1 MLLVYQKV
9 DTKEI
14 GVAFVSDNDAEVL
27 QAVGYYHCIEKDF
40 IDEKSNGKYVE
51 VWQSCNKIEGNETL

>member
-1 MLLVYQKV
+1 MLLVYKNTE
-9 DTKEI
+9 TKEI

-27 QAVGYYHCIEKDF
+27 NAIGYSHCIEKDF

-51 VWQSCNKIEGNETL
+51 VWKPCEWF

>member
-1 MLLVYQKV
+1 MLLVYKDA

-14 GVAFVSDNDAEVL
+14 GVTFVSDNDAEVL
-27 QAVGYYHCIEKDF
+27 QAIGYSHCDEEDF

-51 VWQSCNKIEGNETL
+51 VWKPCE

>member
-1 MLLVYQKV
+1 MLLVYKNPETKV
-9 DTKEI
+9 I

-27 QAVGYYHCIEKDF
+27 SATGYYHCNKEDY

-51 VWQSCNKIEGNETL
+51 VWKPCE

>member
-1 MLLVYQKV
+1 MLLVYKNAE
-9 DTKEI
+9 TKEI

-27 QAVGYYHCIEKDF
+27 SATGYYHCDEKDF

-51 VWQSCNKIEGNETL
+51 VWKPCNNV

>member
-1 MLLVYQKV
+1 MLLVYKNPE
-9 DTKEI
+9 TKEI

-27 QAVGYYHCIEKDF
+27 SATGYYHYNKEDY

-51 VWQSCNKIEGNETL
+51 VWKPCE